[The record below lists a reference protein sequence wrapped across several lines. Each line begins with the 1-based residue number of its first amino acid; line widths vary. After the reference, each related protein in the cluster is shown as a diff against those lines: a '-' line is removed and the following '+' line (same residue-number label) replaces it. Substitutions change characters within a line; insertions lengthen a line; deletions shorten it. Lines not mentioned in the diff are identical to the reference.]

1 MKSNCKANLY
11 SQTQTN
17 VPVRQ
22 SCTEVPGECHT
33 CYTPCILVEDDAHV
47 VPPGVETGQRQLA
60 PPVLIPAQIH
70 DAIRPERTDGQYLDV
85 MSAET
90 VRR

>member
-1 MKSNCKANLY
+1 MRSNCKANLY
-11 SQTQTN
+11 SQTHRN

-33 CYTPCILVEDDAHV
+33 CYTPCIFVEDDAHV
-47 VPPGVETGQRQLA
+47 VPVGVEAGQRQLA
-60 PPVLIPAQIH
+60 PPVLIPAQVH
-70 DAIRPERTDGQYLDV
+70 DTIRPKRTDGQHLDV
-85 MSAET
+85 MRAET